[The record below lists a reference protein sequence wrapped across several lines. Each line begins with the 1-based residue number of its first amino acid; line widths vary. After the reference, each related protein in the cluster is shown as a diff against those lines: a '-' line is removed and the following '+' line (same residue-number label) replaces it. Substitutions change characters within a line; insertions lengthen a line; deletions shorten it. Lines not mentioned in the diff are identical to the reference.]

1 MGRDLFDT
9 DQTWTKAT
17 AKAVV
22 TSVGRMQK
30 NEPER
35 EVPGTEDSQALSMQK
50 VPILRAQK

>member
-50 VPILRAQK
+50 VPI